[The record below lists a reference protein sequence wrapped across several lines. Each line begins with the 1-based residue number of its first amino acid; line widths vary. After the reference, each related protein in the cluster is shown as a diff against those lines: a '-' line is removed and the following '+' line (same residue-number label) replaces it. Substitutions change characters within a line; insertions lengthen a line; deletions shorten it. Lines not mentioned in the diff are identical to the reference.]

1 MSKNK
6 KDNSMNDE
14 EWNAWTAD
22 VRTFLDE
29 KLEASREQA
38 ETIGMEQEEFD
49 DYLEYV
55 ERELASGDNR
65 AYKRQICKGI
75 IQQNGRELPFWPK
88 QRGMSNTNWHT
99 SETAAMDNRSIV
111 MNEAYSSMWDVLAGN
126 NSLELDF
133 THTIIQRASK
143 KRGDG
148 VAFANKEAF
157 VDANVKSEAS
167 KAKTARQNGHWGI
180 TAVGEPFDIT
190 SAWIVPY
197 TGSSSEETDGE
208 SDDSSDN

>member
-22 VRTFLDE
+22 VRTFLNE

-38 ETIGMEQEEFD
+38 ETIGMEEEEFD

-55 ERELASGDNR
+55 ERELASGDKR

-99 SETAAMDNRSIV
+99 SESAALDNRSIV
-111 MNEAYSSMWDVLAGN
+111 MNEAYSAKWDVLAGN
-126 NSLELDF
+126 NSLGLDL

-148 VAFANKEAF
+148 VAFANKEMF
-157 VDANVKSEAS
+157 VEANVKSEAS

-180 TAVGEPFDIT
+180 TAVGEPFDIM
-190 SAWIVPY
+190 SEWIVPY
-197 TGSSSEETDGE
+197 TGSTDDAPDGE
-208 SDDSSDN
+208 SDDSSEN

>member
-1 MSKNK
+1 MSRNK

-22 VRTFLDE
+22 VRTFLNE

-99 SETAAMDNRSIV
+99 SESAAFDNLEIV
-111 MNEAYSSMWDVLAGN
+111 YNEAYQAQWEVLAGN
-126 NSLELDF
+126 NSLDMDF
-133 THTIIQRASK
+133 THTLVQRASK
-143 KRGDG
+143 TRGDG
-148 VAFANKEAF
+148 VAYPNMDAF
-157 VDANVKSEAS
+157 VSANTKSIVS
-167 KAKTARQNGHWGI
+167 KARTARQNKVWG
-180 TAVGEPFDIT
+180 TTEVGQPFDIT

-197 TGSSSEETDGE
+197 TGSSSDETDGE
-208 SDDSSDN
+208 SNDSSDN

>member
-1 MSKNK
+1 MSKTK

-22 VRTFLDE
+22 VRTFLNE

-55 ERELASGDNR
+55 ERELASGDKR

-99 SETAAMDNRSIV
+99 SEQGAFDNLEIV
-111 MNEAYSSMWDVLAGN
+111 YNEAYQAQWEVLAGN
-126 NSLELDF
+126 NSLDLDL
-133 THTIIQRASK
+133 THTVVQRASK
-143 KRGDG
+143 TRGDG
-148 VAFANKEAF
+148 VAYPNMDAF
-157 VDANVKSEAS
+157 VSANTKSIVS
-167 KAKTARQNGHWGI
+167 KARTARQNKVWGI
-180 TAVGEPFDIT
+180 TEVGQPFDIT

-197 TGSSSEETDGE
+197 TGSSSEETNGE
-208 SDDSSDN
+208 TNDSSED

>member
-22 VRTFLDE
+22 VRTFLNE

-38 ETIGMEQEEFD
+38 ETIGLDEDEFE

-55 ERELASGDNR
+55 ERELVSGDKR
-65 AYKRQICKGI
+65 VYKRKICKGI
-75 IQQNGRELPFWPK
+75 IQENGRELPFWPK

-99 SETAAMDNRSIV
+99 SESAAMDNRSIV

-133 THTIIQRASK
+133 THTVIQRASK

-148 VAFANKEAF
+148 VAFANKELF
-157 VDANVKSEAS
+157 VEANVKSEAS
-167 KAKTARQNGHWGI
+167 KAKTARQNGHWGT
-180 TAVGEPFDIT
+180 TAVGEPFDVE

-197 TGSSSEETDGE
+197 TGSTDEATDGE
-208 SDDSSDN
+208 SDDSSEN

>member
-22 VRTFLDE
+22 VRTFLNE

-55 ERELASGDNR
+55 ERELASGDKR

-99 SETAAMDNRSIV
+99 SESAAFDNLEIV
-111 MNEAYSSMWDVLAGN
+111 YNEAYQAQWEVLAGN
-126 NSLELDF
+126 NSLEMDF
-133 THTIIQRASK
+133 THTLVQRASK
-143 KRGDG
+143 TRGDG
-148 VAFANKEAF
+148 VAYPNMDAF
-157 VDANVKSEAS
+157 VSANTKSIVS
-167 KAKTARQNGHWGI
+167 KARTARQNKVLGI
-180 TAVGEPFDIT
+180 TEVGQPFDVT
-190 SAWIVPY
+190 SEWTLPIIEY
-197 TGSSSEETDGE
+197 LE
-208 SDDSSDN
+208 DDDDE

>member
-22 VRTFLDE
+22 VRTFLNE

-55 ERELASGDNR
+55 ERELASGDKR

-99 SETAAMDNRSIV
+99 SESAAFDNLEIV
-111 MNEAYSSMWDVLAGN
+111 YNEAYQAQWEVLAGN
-126 NSLELDF
+126 NSLEMDF
-133 THTIIQRASK
+133 THTLVQRASK
-143 KRGDG
+143 TRGDG
-148 VAFANKEAF
+148 VAYPNMDAF
-157 VDANVKSEAS
+157 VSANTKSIVS
-167 KAKTARQNGHWGI
+167 KARTARQNKVWGI
-180 TAVGEPFDIT
+180 TEVGEPFDVT
-190 SAWIVPY
+190 SEWIVPY
-197 TGSSSEETDGE
+197 TGSSEETDGE